1 MTLIKKA
8 VMFTLA
14 QEKERKEKVMRK
26 LTSQK
31 KIRIVGIMQFETIY
45 PRDIIAALALIGAF
59 VLLAL
64 GVDTFVAAI
73 TTAIIGYYFSKRVYE
88 ENN

>member
-1 MTLIKKA
+1 MVISHLSINIHARPAQKK
-8 VMFTLA
+8 
-14 QEKERKEKVMRK
+14 KKVMRER
-26 LTSQK
+26 TCK
-31 KIRIVGIMQFETIY
+31 KKTPRTGKMKFERIY
-45 PRDIIAALALIGAF
+45 PRDIIAALALIGSF
-59 VLLAL
+59 VLLGL

>member
-1 MTLIKKA
+1 
-8 VMFTLA
+8 
-14 QEKERKEKVMRK
+14 MRM
-26 LTSQK
+26 LTCQK
-31 KIRIVGIMQFETIY
+31 KIQMVKMMKFETIHA
-45 PRDIIAALALIGAF
+45 RDIIAALALIGAF
-59 VLLAL
+59 VLLAM